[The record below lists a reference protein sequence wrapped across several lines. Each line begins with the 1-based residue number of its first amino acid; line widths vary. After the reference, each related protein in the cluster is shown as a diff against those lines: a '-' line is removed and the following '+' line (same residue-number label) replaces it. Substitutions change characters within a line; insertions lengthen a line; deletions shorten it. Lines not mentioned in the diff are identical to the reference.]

1 MAQIG
6 AHISAAGGLTQ
17 ALIRAEELGI
27 RTMQI
32 FGSSPRQWQVCE
44 PKKEDISSYRLK
56 QEERLVEPVFLH
68 APYLVNLATNNYEIR
83 EKSINALIDHL
94 RIAELIK
101 AQGLVFHAGSS
112 HGSKKEALERI
123 AQGMLRILEE
133 VQGSTQLILE
143 NSAGGGNKIGISPAE
158 IGFVVQSANHKRISV
173 CFDTAHAF
181 EAGVFHFAPNRM
193 GRYLEDWEDKLGL
206 DCISLIHAND
216 SATDFNSGRDLH
228 ANIGEGRIGLEG
240 FRSLARQSELNKLPW
255 ILEVPGFDNQGPDRR
270 NVEILENCFC

>member
-17 ALIRAEELGI
+17 ALIRAEELKI

-32 FGSSPRQWQVCE
+32 FGSSPRQWQVHE
-44 PKKEDISSYRLK
+44 PKEEDISSYYLK

-68 APYLVNLATNNYEIR
+68 APYLVNLATNDYEIR

-101 AQGLVFHAGSS
+101 ARGLVFHAGSS
-112 HGSKKEALERI
+112 GGSKKEALERI
-123 AQGMLRILEE
+123 VQGMMKILEE
-133 VQGSTQLILE
+133 VRGSTQLILE
-143 NSAGGGNKIGISPAE
+143 NSAGGGNKICISPAE
-158 IGFVVQSANHKRISV
+158 IGFVVQSTNHKRISV

-181 EAGVFHFAPNRM
+181 EAGVFHFAPNRIE
-193 GRYLEDWEDKLGL
+193 RYLEDWNDKLGL
-206 DCISLIHAND
+206 DYISLIHIND
-216 SATDFNSGRDLH
+216 SITDFNSGRDLH
-228 ANIGEGRIGLEG
+228 ANIGEGKIGLDG
-240 FRSLARQSELNKLPW
+240 FRALACQPELNKLPW

-270 NVEILENCFC
+270 NIEILENCFC